1 MMAGTGFFDSWQ
13 PVDTNNPS
21 AAPAEKKVIVTED
34 WPKGDKS
41 EGFDS
46 MEDHPMVTQ
55 FNEAT
60 GQSEANVSPPPAGIV
75 TLSNNPAWLAIANA
89 RIQASMPTV
98 KNYVFMG
105 VSGHPKSGKTGIA
118 LDSLTDDETNG
129 GAEIIHLDFDMGG
142 ESTRA
147 AHHHGKTNIL
157 TINPWILHKNP
168 SRVPYD
174 FPATYQNVMDLL
186 LAAQEQSQIQ
196 NAYFAE
202 HGTMPRPYLKT
213 VVFDGAGHWLNICE
227 TMMKVE
233 DLQLGDDGIAVSG
246 KKATVQI
253 GRFNWNIRKNRYN
266 SAMTALT
273 ELCRSGIHCYLITH
287 LKDSYDSSGNEIAGA
302 EVPTWLKG
310 TEKWLQQR
318 TVMETVQERN
328 ERGELTGAVK
338 SYGVLIENRTS
349 LKTQGK
355 VLVFERNTDGGI
367 WHGWKGLRDG
377 SFEHPDDVIGE

>member
-1 MMAGTGFFDSWQ
+1 MAGTGFFDSWE
-13 PVDTNNPS
+13 PKDTNNPTPS
-21 AAPAEKKVIVTED
+21 MPTPMTPAVEEPVVTDE

-41 EGFDS
+41 EGF
-46 MEDHPMVTQ
+46 EDVYDAISSAIDEHPLVAGTP
-55 FNEAT
+55 AP
-60 GQSEANVSPPPAGIV
+60 AKPP
-75 TLSNNPAWLAIANA
+75 SNNPAWAAIAKA
-89 RIQASMPTV
+89 RIQAAKPNTTT
-98 KNYVFMG
+98 YVFNAI
-105 VSGHPKSGKTGIA
+105 SGHPKSGKTGVA
-118 LDSLTDDETNG
+118 LDSLTDEEIEA
-129 GAEIIHLDFDMGG
+129 GAEIIHIDFDMGG

-174 FPATYQNVMDLL
+174 FPATYQNVMDIL
-186 LAAQEQSQIQ
+186 LAAQEQSEIQ
-196 NAYFAE
+196 DAYVVE
-202 HGTMPRPYLKT
+202 HGELPRPYLKT

-233 DLQLGDDGIAVSG
+233 DLELGDDGIAVSG

-287 LKDSYDSSGNEIAGA
+287 LKDSYDSNGNEIAGA
-302 EVPTWLKG
+302 EVPNWLKG

-318 TVMETVQERN
+318 TVMETVKERN
-328 ERGELTGAVK
+328 EKGELTGSVK
-338 SYGVLIENRTS
+338 SYAVLVENRTS

-355 VLVFERNTDGGI
+355 VLVFEQNKEGGT

-377 SFEHPDDVIGE
+377 SFEHPDDVIAE